1 MALGNLGNTL
11 RDARK
16 LSKLTLKEVAT
27 ALEMS
32 HQAVQQIESGKTVPR
47 LETILSMSRLYKRS
61 LDDMLSGSIN
71 NASQITTAARLVP
84 VIHWSLAASWE
95 KLIQT
100 GYSAPSGDQVV
111 TATSTVGPNA
121 FALIVQGDSMANP
134 SGTPSFPEGTTIIC
148 DPDEPAKNGSYV
160 ICAISEVEI
169 TFKKL
174 VIDGGKRFL
183 QPINPRYPMLEIDDS
198 VKITAVVKE
207 ARMAL

>member
-1 MALGNLGNTL
+1 
-11 RDARK
+11 
-16 LSKLTLKEVAT
+16 
-27 ALEMS
+27 
-32 HQAVQQIESGKTVPR
+32 
-47 LETILSMSRLYKRS
+47 
-61 LDDMLSGSIN
+61 
-71 NASQITTAARLVP
+71 
-84 VIHWSLAASWE
+84 
-95 KLIQT
+95 
-100 GYSAPSGDQVV
+100 
-111 TATSTVGPNA
+111 
-121 FALIVQGDSMANP
+121 MANP